1 MELKI
6 ALRSITV
13 LPARSFGSARM
24 QYPTHPFGETM
35 KKQLTAIL
43 AVSLGLLSACAV
55 EGDASEEQLDED
67 MIETTEQAFGE
78 AACGTYTSTDST
90 DGKSQASFATC
101 FASQNSPDG
110 TYGNALT
117 DPCKRGY
124 YKEVQNITTA
134 STILASANFALD
146 TTEQQDL
153 SDVNCRQY
161 HLRADVY
168 ATDTLGATVKVGS
181 MSRDGQWSPI
191 GPSVGLC
198 SVLANDLT
206 FSFPRVQ
213 AGRTF
218 VKARIVAQAYR
229 DTGTALI
236 YKKVRAK
243 VDDASSPCP

>member
-1 MELKI
+1 
-6 ALRSITV
+6 
-13 LPARSFGSARM
+13 
-24 QYPTHPFGETM
+24 M

-55 EGDASEEQLDED
+55 EGDASEEQPDED

-78 AACGTYTSTDST
+78 AACGTYTSADTT

-110 TYGNALT
+110 TYGNAFT

-134 STILASANFALD
+134 STILASANFALETAD
-146 TTEQQDL
+146 TQNILQTC
-153 SDVNCRQY
+153 SQY

-168 ATDTLGATVKVGS
+168 ATDTLGVTSKVGS
-181 MSRDGQWSPI
+181 MSRDASLVP
-191 GPSVGLC
+191 VGLGNYLC
-198 SVLANDLT
+198 TTGLVDST